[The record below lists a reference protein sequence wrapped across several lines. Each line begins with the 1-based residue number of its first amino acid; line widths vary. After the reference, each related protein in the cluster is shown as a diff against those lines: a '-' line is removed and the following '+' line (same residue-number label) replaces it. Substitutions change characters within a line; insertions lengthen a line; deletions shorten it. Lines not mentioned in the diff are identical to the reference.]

1 MLQAVTIF
9 FMEKRSFAET
19 QGNIQSFQLK
29 VIYLKII
36 TMKHRL
42 ILN

>member
-1 MLQAVTIF
+1 MLQDVTIF
-9 FMEKRSFAET
+9 FIEKKSFSET
-19 QGNIQSFQLK
+19 QGIAQSFQLK